1 MYTIPGPNE
10 LFLCA
15 SAVAHKINSAY
26 STQYCSE
33 PYLLVVLLKFLHI
46 LSLTPFSLPTYN
58 RKMATGGKHVVFD
71 IVGTCVGY
79 EAFFEA
85 IETQAGER
93 LRAHGISPK
102 LFAFA
107 WMECAEREFT
117 FLDLSGRYKPYWP
130 IFRALFHRV
139 LAQVGVPN
147 VRELF
152 SDEDAEICAN
162 GYKALKARPGV
173 QEAWQKLRDAG
184 FTVWALT
191 TGDKERV
198 KNYLAGAG
206 LEVADENFFT
216 CDGLDVRKPV
226 PKAYHYVLDKF
237 RGADQTWFA
246 AAHMWDSSGAK
257 ANG

>member
-1 MYTIPGPNE
+1 
-10 LFLCA
+10 
-15 SAVAHKINSAY
+15 
-26 STQYCSE
+26 
-33 PYLLVVLLKFLHI
+33 
-46 LSLTPFSLPTYN
+46 
-58 RKMATGGKHVVFD
+58 MATSGKHVVFD

-79 EAFFEA
+79 EAFFETIDA
-85 IETQAGER
+85 RIGSR
-93 LRAHGISPK
+93 LAPHGLNAK
-102 LFAFA
+102 VFAYS

-117 FLDLSGRYKPYWP
+117 FLDLSGRYSPYFP
-130 IFRALFHRV
+130 VFRALFHRV
-139 LAQVGVPN
+139 LAQLGVPE
-147 VRELF
+147 VRKLF
-152 SDEDAEICAN
+152 SDEDADICAK
-162 GYKALKARPGV
+162 GYAALRARPGI

-198 KNYLAGAG
+198 RGYLSRAG
-206 LEVADENFFT
+206 LEVPEENFFT

-226 PKAYHYVLDKF
+226 PKAYHHVLDQF